1 MPRLGLLTSWR
12 DRRFIAEHKRR
23 VSKLPSDVRAAHDHC
38 TDHRAEVL
46 ASRQCGCFYC
56 GATFPPS
63 EIKNWIDPI
72 GEEGKTALCAKC
84 GIDSLIGDRSAF
96 PITPE
101 FLERMN
107 RYWF

>member
-1 MPRLGLLTSWR
+1 MPRRGLLTWWR

-23 VSKLPSDVRAAHDHC
+23 VSKLPSDVRAVHDHC

-56 GATFPPS
+56 GAIFPPS

-96 PITPE
+96 RSR
-101 FLERMN
+101 LSSWRG
-107 RYWF
+107 